1 MFGRNAQP
9 VADHRLVFV
18 QPADELKVETV
29 ADRPVY
35 KPGDDSHIRFHVT
48 DKNGEGVRAA
58 LGLQIVDEAVFALA
72 EKKPGFAK
80 VFFYLEQ
87 EVMKPRYEIHS
98 VGLPE
103 IVEPVSDDKEAQR
116 DVAARALFS
125 ATEIVRQN
133 RFDGETGR
141 EIPGQNITNT
151 GTGTKHSSRRMPRR
165 SPQSYGMRLQAIQM
179 KMTWRKRSRSWR
191 IPGSRT
197 FAMRGERN

>member
-1 MFGRNAQP
+1 MFGANAQP

-98 VGLPE
+98 IGMPE
-103 IVEPVSDDKEAQR
+103 VVESAEKSQVEQR
-116 DVAARALFS
+116 NRAARALFS
-125 ATEIVRQN
+125 APEIV
-133 RFDGETGR
+133 
-141 EIPGQNITNT
+141 
-151 GTGTKHSSRRMPRR
+151 
-165 SPQSYGMRLQAIQM
+165 SPNKFEAEVG
-179 KMTWRKRSRSWR
+179 K
-191 IPGSRT
+191 
-197 FAMRGERN
+197 